1 MYKNL
6 TEYKTR
12 KVDKM
17 ELSEYYE
24 YTISIQK
31 IAIYEQDGKVNF
43 GKNHLHTEST
53 ILQQNLHNWRK
64 DKDLG
69 GIENDRRF
77 RIDKEKL

>member
-31 IAIYEQDGKVNF
+31 NC
-43 GKNHLHTEST
+43 
-53 ILQQNLHNWRK
+53 NL
-64 DKDLG
+64 
-69 GIENDRRF
+69 
-77 RIDKEKL
+77 